1 MDILSDQQRAQ
12 SHQQEIFE
20 FYRRESGLP
29 AASTDDR
36 QPARSLVRRLLG
48 ALAVPNPHISKINL
62 IDLSDWDE
70 Y

>member
-20 FYRRESGLP
+20 FYRRESGLQ
-29 AASTDDR
+29 AASTDAR